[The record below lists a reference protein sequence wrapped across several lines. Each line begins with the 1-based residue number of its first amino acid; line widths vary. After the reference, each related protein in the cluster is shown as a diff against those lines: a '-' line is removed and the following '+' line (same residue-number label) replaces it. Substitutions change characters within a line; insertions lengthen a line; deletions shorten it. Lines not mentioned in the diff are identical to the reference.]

1 MKELSSSRDDY
12 SKFQGLDTE
21 VVGIS
26 TNVRFSQQAFA
37 DFLKLNYPLLSDAPD
52 GKIAQ
57 AFGVYNAERKFAQRA
72 WFIIDKQGVV
82 RYKKVL
88 APKEPLM
95 ENDALLEELKKL
107 K

>member
-1 MKELSSSRDDY
+1 MDA
-12 SKFQGLDTE
+12 E

-26 TNVRFSQQAFA
+26 SNVRFSQSAFA

-52 GKIAQ
+52 LKTIA
-57 AFGVYNAERKFAQRA
+57 AYGVLNAERKLAQRA

-95 ENDALLEELKKL
+95 ENDALVEELKKL